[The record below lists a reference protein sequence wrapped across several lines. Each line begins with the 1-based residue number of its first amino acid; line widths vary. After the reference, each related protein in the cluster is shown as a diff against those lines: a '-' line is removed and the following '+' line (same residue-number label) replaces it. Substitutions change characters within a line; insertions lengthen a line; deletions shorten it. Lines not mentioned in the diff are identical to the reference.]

1 MKLVSPAD
9 IPLDTIVIDHAAH
22 CKLFVETDNI
32 DGLVLGLRSRVSW
45 VFCLAGIIVMG
56 VLSRIVHSGSV
67 VIDKYLG
74 DALYAAMV
82 YVILRLLWR
91 APAVVVGVSA
101 MIAMTFVELFQL
113 TMIPAHMLASHH
125 LISRIGARLM
135 GTEFSFLDLLAY
147 AVGIACIYLADSSP
161 AR

>member
-1 MKLVSPAD
+1 M
-9 IPLDTIVIDHAAH
+9 I
-22 CKLFVETDNI
+22 
-32 DGLVLGLRSRVSW
+32 
-45 VFCLAGIIVMG
+45 G
-56 VLSRIVHSGSV
+56 VLSRIVHSGF
-67 VIDKYLG
+67 VIVDKYLG

-91 APAVVVGVSA
+91 ATAVAVGMSA

-113 TMIPAHMLASHH
+113 TMIPAHMLASGHP
-125 LISRIGARLM
+125 ISRIWARLM

-147 AVGIACIYLADSSP
+147 AVGIACICLADSSP